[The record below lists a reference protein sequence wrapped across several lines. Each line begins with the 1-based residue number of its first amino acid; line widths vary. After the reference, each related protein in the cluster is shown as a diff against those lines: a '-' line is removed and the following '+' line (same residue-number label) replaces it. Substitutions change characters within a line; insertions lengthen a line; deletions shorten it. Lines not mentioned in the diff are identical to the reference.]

1 MAVTRINN
9 NQISDASAGNAYV
22 GINAA
27 VKLQNYSV
35 TATKIVN
42 NLVYVSDLT
51 VAGNLTVQGNTTTI
65 DTTYTTIEDP
75 ILLLA
80 SNQTG
85 SPTVDI
91 GFVGQRG
98 TSQNIAFVWD
108 EGSGEFVTVYTT
120 TGESNTTVS
129 IASYADLHTGNANIG
144 GNIVVN
150 GTTSL
155 VGSVVGNVSLTG
167 NVVLGNV

>member
-9 NQISDASAGNAYV
+9 NQISDAISGNAYV

-35 TATKIVN
+35 TATKIAN
-42 NLVYVSDLT
+42 NLTYGSDLT
-51 VAGNLTVQGNTTTI
+51 ITGNLVVQGNTTTI

-85 SPTVDI
+85 SPSVDI

-98 TSQNIAFVWD
+98 TSNNIAFVWD
-108 EGSGEFVTVYTT
+108 EGSSEFVTVYTT
-120 TGESNTTVS
+120 TGETNTT
-129 IASYADLHTGNANIG
+129 INNI
-144 GNIVVN
+144 IF
-150 GTTSL
+150 L
-155 VGSVVGNVSLTG
+155 FE
-167 NVVLGNV
+167 